1 MNFIK
6 KIGSLN
12 LFILAL
18 CVLIIVVS
26 EYLFLRGDQLH
37 AIFVGLWA
45 PTILA
50 FVIFIKQILNG
61 GK

>member
-1 MNFIK
+1 MK

-12 LFILAL
+12 LFMIAL
-18 CVLIIVVS
+18 CVLIIIVAM
-26 EYLFLRGDQLH
+26 YLFLRGDQRH
-37 AIFVGLWA
+37 AIFIGLWV

-50 FVIFIKQILNG
+50 FAIFIKQIFNG